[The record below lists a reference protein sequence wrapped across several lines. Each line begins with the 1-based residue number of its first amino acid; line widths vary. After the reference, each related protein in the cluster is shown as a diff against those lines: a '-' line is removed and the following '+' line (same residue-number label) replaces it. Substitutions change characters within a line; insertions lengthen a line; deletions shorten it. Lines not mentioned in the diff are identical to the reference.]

1 MRIFRFEAVCD
12 QARATMDQGGSGNGK
27 LKVHPCNPGPL
38 EAFENLESHGQI
50 VALKKQI
57 QPA

>member
-1 MRIFRFEAVCD
+1 
-12 QARATMDQGGSGNGK
+12 MDQGGSGNGK